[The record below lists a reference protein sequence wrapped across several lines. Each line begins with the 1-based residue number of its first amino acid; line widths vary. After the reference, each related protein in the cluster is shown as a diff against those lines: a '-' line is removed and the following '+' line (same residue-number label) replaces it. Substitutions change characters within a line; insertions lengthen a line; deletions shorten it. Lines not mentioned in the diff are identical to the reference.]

1 MGAKILFFH
10 ELSILLCKNYFKFF
24 CFFTKSIIFALMTQV
39 SGFILSPVD
48 AVSDRFTEIS
58 ELSTSGFNVLLRA
71 KRNGQWW
78 ILKSL
83 KPDVCHDSIFLQLQQ
98 KEYDI
103 LARLDHPGIVKVEGL
118 EEVEGYGRCIVMEWI
133 DAVSYTHL
141 TLPTIQRV

>member
-1 MGAKILFFH
+1 MSYPPCYAKI
-10 ELSILLCKNYFKFF
+10 ILNSFVSSSE
-24 CFFTKSIIFALMTQV
+24 SIIFAAMTQV

-48 AVSDRFTEIS
+48 AVSDRFTKIF

-83 KPDVCHDSIFLQLQQ
+83 KPDVCHDSTFLQLQQ

-118 EEVEGYGRCIVMEWI
+118 EEVEGYGR
-133 DAVSYTHL
+133 
-141 TLPTIQRV
+141 

>member
-1 MGAKILFFH
+1 MSYPPCYAKI
-10 ELSILLCKNYFKFF
+10 ILNSSVSSSE
-24 CFFTKSIIFALMTQV
+24 SIIFAAMTQV

-83 KPDVCHDSIFLQLQQ
+83 KPDVCHDSTFLQLQQ
-98 KEYDI
+98 K
-103 LARLDHPGIVKVEGL
+103 
-118 EEVEGYGRCIVMEWI
+118 
-133 DAVSYTHL
+133 
-141 TLPTIQRV
+141 

>member
-1 MGAKILFFH
+1 
-10 ELSILLCKNYFKFF
+10 
-24 CFFTKSIIFALMTQV
+24 MTQV
-39 SGFILSPVD
+39 SGFILSSEFE
-48 AVSDRFTEIS
+48 VSETFTEIS
-58 ELSTSGFNVLLRA
+58 ELSSSGFNVLFRA

-118 EEVEGYGRCIVMEWI
+118 EEV
-133 DAVSYTHL
+133 
-141 TLPTIQRV
+141 

>member
-58 ELSTSGFNVLLRA
+58 ELSTRGFNVLLRA

-83 KPDVCHDSIFLQLQQ
+83 KPDVCHDSTFLQLQQ

-103 LARLDHPGIVKVEGL
+103 LGQAQRSVVDIEIVE
-118 EEVEGYGRCIVMEWI
+118 
-133 DAVSYTHL
+133 A
-141 TLPTIQRV
+141 